1 MSRTPRIEI
10 DLSKIRHNAKCLVRR
25 AEERNLSIT
34 AVTKLVG
41 ANTKILSALAD
52 TGIAF
57 WGDSRLSHLRN
68 IYDFSSSIPVVRLS
82 LTPLSEAEETV
93 SYAGFSFHSALDSIQ
108 AVAAAA
114 GRQGVRHGIVLAMEF
129 GDLREGA
136 NPEELPSLI
145 YAIKKMPE
153 LYIYGLAIN
162 PACFSG
168 VCPDELNMAEFS
180 SFVSGLELDC
190 DCHFTL
196 VSGGNS
202 ALIEWLY
209 GVTNESG
216 RINNLRLGESIF
228 LGVETLHRQTI
239 EGLFTDAF
247 VYVAELTEVKR
258 KPSQPYGGK
267 VGYNAFGEKPCLKFE
282 SKPGNE
288 KGLMWRGVL
297 NTGRQDIVC
306 SGLQPIQDNIG
317 IIGASSDCLVVHL
330 PDGQMRIGDELRF
343 RANYECLLSI
353 MNSDCV
359 EKVFF

>member
-1 MSRTPRIEI
+1 M
-10 DLSKIRHNAKCLVRR
+10 
-25 AEERNLSIT
+25 

-41 ANTKILSALAD
+41 ANVKILKALAG

-57 WGDSRLSHLRN
+57 WGDSRLRHLRN
-68 IYDFSSSIPVVRLS
+68 IYDFSSSIPVIRLS

-93 SYAGFSFHSALDSIQ
+93 LYSDFSFHSSLDSIQ
-108 AVAAAA
+108 AVAAVA
-114 GRQGVRHGIVLAMEF
+114 GRKGLRHGIVLTMDF

-136 NPEELPSLI
+136 NPEELPTLI
-145 YAIKKMPE
+145 SAVKEMPE
-153 LYIYGLAIN
+153 LYIYGLAVN

-168 VCPDELNMAEFS
+168 ICPDENSMNDFS
-180 SFVSGLELDC
+180 SFVSKLELDC
-190 DCHFTL
+190 GCSFSF

-209 GVTNESG
+209 GAGETG

-228 LGVETLHRQTI
+228 LGVETLHRQPI

-247 VYVAELTEVKR
+247 VYVAELTELKR
-258 KPSQPYGGK
+258 KPSRPYGGK
-267 VGYNAFGEKPCLKFE
+267 IGYNAFGEKPFWGFKGKLD
-282 SKPGNE
+282 SGD
-288 KGLMWRGVL
+288 GLMWRGIL

-306 SGLQPIQDNIG
+306 SGLQPVQNNIN

-330 PDGQMRIGDELRF
+330 PDGKRRVGDELRF
-343 RANYECLLSI
+343 RLNYECLLSI

-359 EKVFF
+359 EKVFNG